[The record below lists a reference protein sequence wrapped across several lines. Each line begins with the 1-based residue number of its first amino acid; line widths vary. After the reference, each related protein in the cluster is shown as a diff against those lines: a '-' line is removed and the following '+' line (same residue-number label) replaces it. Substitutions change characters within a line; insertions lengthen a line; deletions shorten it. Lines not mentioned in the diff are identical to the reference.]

1 MLWKHEL
8 AWKLAAA
15 QEGCAPWACCAKTGG
30 KLMKSVKEKW
40 RTSTR
45 SQRGKHQPVPSKASS
60 APRLV
65 PPRAKI
71 EPLVVKIAPI
81 FLLNTTKAQ
90 QMCRKHTYSREEKS
104 DPGLSNAAVTEE
116 SSLFF
121 FPSLSSKHIEFSPP
135 PHPTP
140 PPLYRCKYT
149 DESEK
154 KKQVSRAQQRK

>member
-1 MLWKHEL
+1 
-8 AWKLAAA
+8 
-15 QEGCAPWACCAKTGG
+15 
-30 KLMKSVKEKW
+30 MKSVKEKW

-45 SQRGKHQPVPSKASS
+45 SQHGEHQPVPSKASS

-116 SSLFF
+116 FSLFF
-121 FPSLSSKHIEFSPP
+121 SPAYPENTLNSPP
-135 PHPTP
+135 SHHPH
-140 PPLYRCKYT
+140 RCIGANIQT
-149 DESEK
+149 SLRK
-154 KKQVSRAQQRK
+154 KKVSRAQQRK